1 MFASYSYRMTRV
13 MLASGRGAEDAAV
26 EGNVR
31 DRFGFKLFPIG
42 FATTTRIYFRF
53 KSFSDDEHLTL
64 NRTIAR
70 RTIQNRYFSELK
82 TPPLHRGLS
91 AVFNTI
97 IISLFDVRRRSADVI
112 RTIMS
117 APFRIHYGRRLH
129 LITTTL
135 V

>member
-1 MFASYSYRMTRV
+1 MLASYSYRMTRV
-13 MLASGRGAEDAAV
+13 MLASGRGEEDAAV

-31 DRFGFKLFPIG
+31 DLFGFKLFPIG
-42 FATTTRIYFRF
+42 FATMTRIYFRF

-91 AVFNTI
+91 AAVFNTI

-117 APFRIHYGRRLH
+117 APFRIHYGRRLR
-129 LITTTL
+129 LITTL